1 MKRQIVGWTSLLA
14 AALLGMISAS
24 TANAQQNGKIY
35 RIRLIAGSTSPATW
49 RKAAIYQNFLKG
61 LHDQGFDEDRNIAI
75 EFRSAEG
82 HPERLSDIA
91 ANLVGLKVDVLVPTI
106 CGQMLDAVRQATST
120 IPIVVASCND
130 DMVETGIV
138 ASLAHPGGNIT
149 GVSKLTPELAA
160 KRLEL
165 LKEILPAASRVAVL
179 WDPGYSAFSADWR
192 EMRAT
197 AHVKGVELLP
207 VEIHNLAD
215 LGQAFATI
223 VRERADAVI
232 TFSDTMTYVFPT
244 PVAEQALRSKLPMVS
259 PYREIAQAGGLLSYG
274 PSLPGMFRQSAGL
287 VGKIL
292 KGAKPANLP
301 VEQATTFELVIN
313 LRTAKALGIT
323 VPDTLASRADEVID

>member
-1 MKRQIVGWTSLLA
+1 MKRLSIRWECFLA
-14 AALLGMISAS
+14 AALLSVISAS
-24 TANAQQNGKIY
+24 IVGAQQGGKIY
-35 RIRLIAGSTSPATW
+35 RIGLIAGSTSPATW
-49 RKAAIYQNFLKG
+49 RQASIYQNFLKG

-91 ANLVGLKVDVLVPTI
+91 ANLVGLKVDVLVSTI
-106 CGQMLDAVRQATST
+106 CGQMLDATRQATST

-149 GVSKLTPELAA
+149 GLSKLTPELAA

-179 WDPGYSAFSADWR
+179 WDPGYSAFSADWQHL
-192 EMRAT
+192 RAT
-197 AHVKGVELLP
+197 AQAKGVMLLP
-207 VEIHNLAD
+207 VEIHGLSD
-215 LGQAFATI
+215 LEQAFATM
-223 VRERADAVI
+223 VQERADAVI
-232 TFSDTMTYVFPT
+232 TFSDTMTYTYPK
-244 PVAEQALRSKLPMVS
+244 PVAELALRSKLSMVS

-274 PSLPGMFRQSAGL
+274 PSLPSMFRQSAGL

-292 KGAKPANLP
+292 KGAKPADLP
-301 VEQATTFELVIN
+301 IEQATTFELVIN

-323 VPDTLASRADEVID
+323 VSDTLASRADEVID